1 MRILNTT
8 ANKNK
13 YMQWFLSLGLI
24 KQLFLTYI
32 IAINIIAFFFFGL
45 DKLKSQLHSRRV
57 SEKGLWFV
65 AFVGGTIGSLLGMHF
80 FRHKTKKTSFQIVF
94 VGILLLQITLI
105 LFLFK

>member
-1 MRILNTT
+1 
-8 ANKNK
+8 
-13 YMQWFLSLGLI
+13 MQWFLSLGLI

-65 AFVGGTIGSLLGMHF
+65 ALIGGSAGALLGMHF
-80 FRHKTKKTSFQIVF
+80 FRHKTKKTSFQIRLAL
-94 VGILLLQITLI
+94 ILLLQIVII
-105 LFLFK
+105 LSLFKQN